1 MFYFNIVIIDLTS
14 SIVSTSQRFTL
25 GVRYA
30 LMFSDTKVNQGVFFM
45 RVLCVSLDYRRTTTV
60 AH

>member
-1 MFYFNIVIIDLTS
+1 MFYFKIVIIDLTS

>member
-1 MFYFNIVIIDLTS
+1 MFYFKIVIIGLTS

-30 LMFSDTKVNQGVFFM
+30 LMFSGTKVNQGVFFM

>member
-1 MFYFNIVIIDLTS
+1 MFYFKIVIIDLTS
-14 SIVSTSQRFTL
+14 SIVSTGQRFTL